1 MNAKRYSSLL
11 FGVLA
16 LSLILFGIPLKVS
29 AYHSG
34 SESDLAA
41 NPELVTLRNYG
52 AASVDK
58 LALNPELAIIRSYR
72 VSGSPVLKVDSGRW
86 SAIGFYYGQYTAML
100 RGAEADSARWAAMG
114 DNYVG
119 IIAGIADGDVIGAL
133 HAAEARL
140 ATVGGYY
147 TGLTPARATAL
158 VRQAALVD
166 PGLTPA
172 RAAALIAQAALADL
186 RPLSLSPD
194 SIRRSALGFYYAQ
207 KVARLR
213 SAEAD
218 SARWVS
224 MGTLYGPEMVRAGQP
239 DFNPY
244 QSALGLYY
252 AARGRDADSARW
264 VAMAASYGA
273 SVVLNPELVL
283 VRSYADLASNPE
295 LLSLQQ
301 YGTCGC

>member
-1 MNAKRYSSLL
+1 MNRKRYSSLL
-11 FGVLA
+11 FGLLA
-16 LSLILFGIPLKVS
+16 LSLILFGIPLKAS

-34 SESDLAA
+34 SESDLTA
-41 NPELVTLRNYG
+41 NPELVAFRNYG
-52 AASVDK
+52 GSSVDK
-58 LALNPELAIIRSYR
+58 LALNPELATIRSYR

-86 SAIGFYYGQYTAML
+86 SAIGFYYGQYMAML

-119 IIAGIADGDVIGAL
+119 IIAGIADDDVIGAL

-186 RPLSLSPD
+186 RPLPPD

-207 KVARLR
+207 KMARLR

-224 MGTLYGPEMVRAGQP
+224 MGTLYGPEIVRAGQP

-273 SVVLNPELVL
+273 SVALNPELIF
-283 VRSYADLASNPE
+283 VRSYGDLASNPE
-295 LLSLQQ
+295 LLSLQR
-301 YGTCGC
+301 YETCGC